1 MNADLHISV
10 VSRKKSQQGK
20 IMRIIPYL
28 LCVIC
33 TLCSH
38 AAPAHEQQYPDCS
51 RPDGWAASAVG
62 TRLKDLHLSDR
73 AGGYDSVDVELLA
86 SEALFSGPS
95 DRGIFRQV
103 HKVRIRDGENS
114 FTAITVNDAS
124 FQECSESGV
133 DVYFISIECPADG
146 PCRSDASPS
155 R

>member
-1 MNADLHISV
+1 MNADLRISV
-10 VSRKKSQQGK
+10 VSRKRSPQGE
-20 IMRIIPYL
+20 MMHIIPYL
-28 LCVIC
+28 LCFIC
-33 TLCSH
+33 IVCSH
-38 AAPAHEQQYPDCS
+38 AAPAHEQQYPNCS
-51 RPDGWAASAVG
+51 GPDGWAASAVG

-146 PCRSDASPS
+146 LCRSEASPS

>member
-1 MNADLHISV
+1 M
-10 VSRKKSQQGK
+10 
-20 IMRIIPYL
+20 
-28 LCVIC
+28 
-33 TLCSH
+33 
-38 AAPAHEQQYPDCS
+38 
-51 RPDGWAASAVG
+51 
-62 TRLKDLHLSDR
+62 
-73 AGGYDSVDVELLA
+73 DVELLA

-103 HKVRIRDGENS
+103 HMVRIRDGENS